1 MFSAKS
7 VKNISVLSF
16 NPNNNFIM
24 NNIDAIAQASKLGT
38 DDDDFGSKTFGTN
51 FSTMILLNL
60 LILP

>member
-1 MFSAKS
+1 
-7 VKNISVLSF
+7 
-16 NPNNNFIM
+16 M

-38 DDDDFGSKTFGTN
+38 DDDDDFGSKTFGTN